1 MLSRHVLLNRHAASK
16 LESDSFA
23 MINVALFFLTFLTT
37 TVGGSLFQGGNPFS
51 TPADLARGLPYSV
64 PLMSILL
71 AHELGHYFACRRHH
85 LKATLPYFIPVPP
98 PLFLFG
104 TLGAFIK
111 IKSPIQDRRALLDVG
126 VAGPLAGMVLAI
138 PIAAMGISLSDFVPF
153 AGEEGNLLLG
163 ESLLFRFL
171 MELIKGPA
179 PEGAQ
184 LLLHPMAFAG
194 WIGFLV
200 TAFNLLPASQL
211 DGGHIF
217 YSLWPRT
224 HRLMTRLV
232 VLSLLVLGLA
242 AWQGWVLWALL
253 VTLMGTRHPPVIQ
266 DLEPTGVWPFGQ
278 LPHLPPGLD
287 QRRRRLGVIALVI
300 FGVTFTPIP
309 LKFTFP
315 EAPEDTIERQEPPQR
330 APERRRPPPGDDWV
344 WRTPASKD
352 MDALS
357 LPV

>member
-1 MLSRHVLLNRHAASK
+1 
-16 LESDSFA
+16 
-23 MINVALFFLTFLTT
+23 MINGALFFLTFLTT

-51 TPADLARGLPYSV
+51 TPVDLARGLPYSI

-71 AHELGHYFACRRHH
+71 AHELGHYFACRRHR

-98 PLFLFG
+98 PIFLFG

-126 VAGPLAGMVLAI
+126 VAGPLAGMVLAV
-138 PIAAMGISLSDFVPF
+138 PVAAIGISLSEFVPF
-153 AGEEGNLLLG
+153 TGEEGNLLLG

-217 YSLWPRT
+217 YSLWPRR

-232 VLSLLVLGLA
+232 VLSLLVLGLT

-253 VTLMGTRHPPVIQ
+253 VTLMGTRHPPVMQ
-266 DLEPTGVWPFGQ
+266 DLEPSGIWPFGQ
-278 LPHLPPGLD
+278 PSSYPPGLD

-309 LKFTFP
+309 LKITFP
-315 EAPEDTIERQEPPQR
+315 EPPEPTMEQRELPQPEPEQG
-330 APERRRPPPGDDWV
+330 PPPLGNDWV
-344 WRTPASKD
+344 WRIPESEDLNTPS
-352 MDALS
+352 S

>member
-1 MLSRHVLLNRHAASK
+1 
-16 LESDSFA
+16 
-23 MINVALFFLTFLTT
+23 MINGALFFLTLLTT
-37 TVGGSLFQGGNPFS
+37 TVGGSLFQGGNPFG
-51 TPADLARGLPYSV
+51 TPADLARGLPYSM

-71 AHELGHYFACRRHH
+71 AHELGHYFACRRHR

-98 PLFLFG
+98 PIFLFG

-126 VAGPLAGMVLAI
+126 VAGPLAGMVLAL
-138 PIAAMGISLSDFVPF
+138 PVAAVGISLSEFVTIT
-153 AGEEGNLLLG
+153 GQEGNLLLG

-184 LLLHPMAFAG
+184 LLLHPVAFAG

-217 YSLWPRT
+217 YSLWPRK

-232 VLSLLVLGLA
+232 VLSLLVLGLV

-253 VTLMGTRHPPVIQ
+253 VTLMGTRHPPVVQ
-266 DLEPTGVWPFGQ
+266 DLEPRGVWPFDQ
-278 LPHLPPGLD
+278 PSSFPPGLD
-287 QRRRRLGVIALVI
+287 QRRRRLGVMALVI
-300 FGVTFTPIP
+300 FGVTFTPVP
-309 LKFTFP
+309 LKITFP
-315 EAPEDTIERQEPPQR
+315 EIPEPTIEQLEPPQPKR
-330 APERRRPPPGDDWV
+330 QRPPPPLGDDWV
-344 WRTPASKD
+344 WRIPESEDLNTPS
-352 MDALS
+352 S
-357 LPV
+357 LPI